1 MPKQIAVRVF
11 PNSYDND
18 HFSELQSKLEA
29 GYFVRAITPI
39 SAPMRGEVDGAI
51 ALIYILEWP
60 EQINEQVVN

>member
-1 MPKQIAVRVF
+1 MPKQIAIRVF

-29 GYFVRAITPI
+29 GYFVRAVTPI
-39 SAPMRGEVDGAI
+39 SAPMRGEVAS

>member
-18 HFSELQSKLEA
+18 HFSDLQSKLEA
-29 GYFVRAITPI
+29 GYFVRAVTPI
-39 SAPMRGEVDGAI
+39 SAPIHGKVGN

>member
-11 PNSYDND
+11 PNYYSND

-29 GYFVRAITPI
+29 GYFVRAVTPI
-39 SAPMRGEVDGAI
+39 SAPMNGKVGN

-60 EQINEQVVN
+60 EQINEQVAN

>member
-11 PNSYDND
+11 PNSYSND

-29 GYFVRAITPI
+29 GYFVRAVTPI
-39 SAPMRGEVDGAI
+39 SALTQGKVGN

-60 EQINEQVVN
+60 DQTNEQVVN

>member
-11 PNSYDND
+11 PNFYDND

-29 GYFVRAITPI
+29 GYFVRAVTPI
-39 SAPMRGEVDGAI
+39 SAPIHDKVGN

>member
-11 PNSYDND
+11 PNYYSND

-29 GYFVRAITPI
+29 GYFVRAVTPI
-39 SAPMRGEVDGAI
+39 SGPMNGKVGN

-60 EQINEQVVN
+60 DQTNEQVVN